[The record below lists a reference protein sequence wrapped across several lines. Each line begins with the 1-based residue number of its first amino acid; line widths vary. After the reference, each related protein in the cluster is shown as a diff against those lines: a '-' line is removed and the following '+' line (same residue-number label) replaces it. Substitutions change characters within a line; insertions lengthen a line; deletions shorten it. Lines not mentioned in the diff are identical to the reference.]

1 MVKKKLDEK
10 EKNQIIKRVSHT
22 MECEKMPLSKRDIE
36 NGQAILN
43 DVKSVDEI
51 IFEEENKMK
60 EEGLID

>member
-10 EKNQIIKRVSHT
+10 QKSQIIKRVSHT
-22 MECEKMPLSKRDIE
+22 MECEKMALSKRDIE

-51 IFEEENKMK
+51 ILKK
-60 EEGLID
+60 KTR

>member
-10 EKNQIIKRVSHT
+10 EKKQIIKRVSHT

-51 IFEEENKMK
+51 ILKK
-60 EEGLID
+60 KTR